1 LHLPSKFNLNRRMAP
16 LQNYLCPVIWIV
28 LLLFFVVSGFMVYAS
43 AYIGSQVYVK
53 AWLKGKTGQRRIAIS
68 FDDGPDGERTKR
80 VLEVLQKH
88 QIKASF
94 FLIGKKIAGQE
105 NLVKKIHQEGHL
117 IGNHSFAH
125 DFWYDL
131 KNEKAILEDLQLGQK
146 AIENASGIRTKLFRP
161 PYGVTTP
168 NIGKA
173 LKTLK
178 LETIGWSLRSFDTT
192 AKTKEELLK
201 RVEKVKDGDIVLFHD
216 TTEFMADF
224 LEEFFDLCQAKKL
237 KIVGLNELLGIECYE

>member
-1 LHLPSKFNLNRRMAP
+1 MAP
-16 LQNYLCPVIWIV
+16 FQNYLCPVIWIALP
-28 LLLFFVVSGFMVYAS
+28 LLLAISGFMVYAS
-43 AYIGSQVYVK
+43 AFIGSQVYVK
-53 AWLKGKTGQRRIAIS
+53 AWLKGKTGQGQIAIS

-80 VLEVLQKH
+80 VLEVLRKH

-94 FLIGKKIAGQE
+94 FLIGKKIDGQE

-117 IGNHSFAH
+117 IGNHSFVH

-131 KNEKAILEDLQLGQK
+131 KNEKAILEDMEQCKK
-146 AIENASGIRTKLFRP
+146 AIENAAGIRTKLFRP

-173 LKTLK
+173 VKTLK
-178 LETIGWSLRSFDTT
+178 VETIGWSLRSLDTT

-216 TTEFMADF
+216 TTEFMAEF
-224 LEEFFDLCQAKKL
+224 LEEFIQLCHSKKL
-237 KIVGLNELLGIECYE
+237 KIVGLDQLLGIECYE

>member
-1 LHLPSKFNLNRRMAP
+1 
-16 LQNYLCPVIWIV
+16 
-28 LLLFFVVSGFMVYAS
+28 MVYAS

-53 AWLKGKTGQRRIAIS
+53 AILKGKSGKGQIAIT

-80 VLEVLQKH
+80 ILEVLKRQ

-94 FLIGKKIAGQE
+94 FLIGKKIADQE
-105 NLVKKIHQEGHL
+105 NLVKQLHEEGHL
-117 IGNHSFAH
+117 VGNHSFVH

-131 KNEKAILEDLQLGQK
+131 KGEKELLEDMQHCIYTIEKAT
-146 AIENASGIRTKLFRP
+146 GIRTRLFRP

-173 LKTLK
+173 VKK
-178 LETIGWSLRSFDTT
+178 LNLHTIGWSLRSLDTT
-192 AKTKEELLK
+192 TGTKEELLK

-216 TTEFMADF
+216 TTEFMAEF
-224 LEEFFDLCQAKKL
+224 LEEFIQLCHSKNL
-237 KIVGLNELLGIECYE
+237 KIVGLDELLGIEYYE